1 MSFSTLA
8 STEAATLDNT
18 LGAVFFGVVFSSI
31 LFGVGSLQVY
41 YYYHYYPHDT
51 LMHKCSV
58 GLLWFLDALHLSLTI
73 IGTYHYGVRGFGHP
87 EVLGEVIWCVLFPLP
102 LPIPIPIPAFFS
114 SPSLTAPDSLPALSR
129 SIKLQAAIN
138 VVIILMVQSLYA
150 YRVWLLSGYHHGV
163 LGYLVAGVVL
173 GGFAIG
179 IVLAYETY
187 TIFSWSQIGDIGWA
201 VSSSF
206 AASSFIDIVISVAM
220 CYYLRKSKGRESRL
234 NSRIS
239 TLMQWTLSSGIFT
252 SACSVSALFSFI
264 TMPNNLVFLA
274 LSYLLTRLYV
284 NSFMAMMNARQ
295 REHRHDDSTFS
306 RPSVAPSNQY
316 ANPYGAGAGAGAG
329 PRRMASG
336 RSARDLEAHPHSS
349 TDKYEWDAHAEID
362 IGAPAPALNKGGA
375 APYIPHMHGPALYDP
390 GAVHSSYARDW

>member
-87 EVLGEVIWCVLFPLP
+87 EVLGEVIW
-102 LPIPIPIPAFFS
+102 
-114 SPSLTAPDSLPALSR
+114 
-129 SIKLQAAIN
+129 SIKLQVAIN

-150 YRVWLLSGYHHGV
+150 YRVWLRASRSPLYREKLGKADELAVWCIVSGYHHGV

-187 TIFSWSQIGDIGWA
+187 TIASWSQIGDIGWA

-306 RPSVAPSNQY
+306 RSVAPSTQY
-316 ANPYGAGAGAGAG
+316 ANQYGVGAGVG
-329 PRRMASG
+329 PRRMMSG
-336 RSARDLEAHPHSS
+336 RSARDLEAQPPSP

-375 APYIPHMHGPALYDP
+375 APYIPHMHGPVLYDP
-390 GAVHSSYARDW
+390 GAVHSSYARGW

>member
-87 EVLGEVIWCVLFPLP
+87 EVLGEVIWSIKVSLFPAPPRVPVPVL
-102 LPIPIPIPAFFS
+102 IPHR
-114 SPSLTAPDSLPALSR
+114 TQ
-129 SIKLQAAIN
+129 LQAAIN

-187 TIFSWSQIGDIGWA
+187 TIASWSQIGDIGWA

-220 CYYLRKSKGRESRL
+220 CHYLRKSKGRESRL

-316 ANPYGAGAGAGAG
+316 ANQYGPGAGVG
-329 PRRMASG
+329 PQRMMGG
-336 RSARDLEAHPHSS
+336 RSARDLEAQPHSP
-349 TDKYEWDAHAEID
+349 TDKYEWDAQAEID
-362 IGAPAPALNKGGA
+362 IGAPAPTLNKGG

-390 GAVHSSYARDW
+390 GAVHSSYARGW